1 MRDLISFK
9 KDLKNIIKKNNLCIS
24 KNPLGIDKLW
34 PKSFIEKYYF
44 KLFFNLLKNNND
56 INILE
61 LDTKNKYQLILWKK
75 VFINSSIEED
85 SILRISNYKNK
96 VKKFDLIIVN
106 YLPQDKQNHLI
117 KILKN
122 IEERNIVVIENIYK
136 KNFYLSKIFFLF
148 IFTHDFIFE
157 DYRLKRF
164 IKNNCILT
172 IRKKTSEFNPT
183 KNFIILK
190 KYITYVAIDMF
201 FSLLNLF

>member
-34 PKSFIEKYYF
+34 PKSFIEKFYF
-44 KLFFNLLKNNND
+44 KLFFNILKNSND

-61 LDTKNKYQLILWKK
+61 LDTKNKYQLILWEK

-96 VKKFDLIIVN
+96 VKNFDLIIVN
-106 YLPQDKQNHLI
+106 YLPQDKPNHLI
-117 KILKN
+117 EIVKN
-122 IEERNIVVIENIYK
+122 LEERNIVVIENIYK

-157 DYRLKRF
+157 DYRLNRF

-172 IRKKTSEFNPT
+172 IRKKTSEFNLS
-183 KNFIILK
+183 KNFTILK
-190 KYITYVAIDMF
+190 KYITYVLIDIF